1 MDAQTRRERA
11 YRHYVQHQIKQR
23 QKQMA
28 RAQKEANRQ
37 LKHKLKQTEP
47 GPPQT
52 TTSVEDVSANS
63 NYPSVFEPVTQPE
76 PAPPFKE
83 PTVNPITVSASD
95 AVAAQD
101 SQQPSRP

>member
-1 MDAQTRRERA
+1 MSAQARRERA
-11 YRHYVQHQIKQR
+11 YRHYVQHQIKER

-28 RAQKEANRQ
+28 RAQKAANRE
-37 LKHKLKQTEP
+37 LKQKMKQTEP
-47 GPPQT
+47 GPPQLS
-52 TTSVEDVSANS
+52 TSVEDVSSNS
-63 NYPSVFEPVTQPE
+63 NYPSVFEPVSQPE

-95 AVAAQD
+95 AIATQD

>member
-1 MDAQTRRERA
+1 MDPQTRRERA

-28 RAQKEANRQ
+28 RDQKAANRQ
-37 LKHKLKQTEP
+37 LKQKLKQTEP

-52 TTSVEDVSANS
+52 TTSVEDVSSNS
-63 NYPSVFEPVTQPE
+63 PSVFEPVTQPE

-95 AVAAQD
+95 TVATQD
-101 SQQPSRP
+101 SQQPTRP